1 MPSKTLGLRAYSC
14 LIDTL
19 PPGLLIAGDGSALAD
34 QETTMLAI
42 TAVIRVRKGCERDMH
57 DQLVAVAENARS
69 NEPGTISYFVSQD
82 LADPAVFTTY
92 ERYADQAAMDAHN
105 NSQSVARFFAVA
117 KPMLDGA
124 PVVVSAREVFA
135 K

>member
-1 MPSKTLGLRAYSC
+1 
-14 LIDTL
+14 
-19 PPGLLIAGDGSALAD
+19 
-34 QETTMLAI
+34 MLAI

-57 DQLVAVAENARS
+57 DQLVTVAENARRT
-69 NEPGTISYFVSQD
+69 EPGTIGYFVSQD
-82 LADPAVFTTY
+82 LADPTVFTTY

-105 NSQSVARFFAVA
+105 NSETVARFFAAA